1 MTVADGRSAAP
12 TRVVVVTGMS
22 GAGRTTALH
31 ILEDTGYEAIDT
43 LPVSFL
49 GRLLWRGAGNDAKPP
64 APLAIGVDI
73 RTRDFDAEAFARE
86 LAAMARAAGLDA
98 AVVFLDCDSDVLVR
112 RFTETRRRH
121 PLAAD
126 RPVADGIRHEREL
139 LAPVRAAADLV
150 VDTSQLSVAE
160 LRQMLERRFSPETRH
175 RLTLSVVSFAYG
187 RGLPREADLVFD
199 VRFLRNP
206 HYVDAL
212 RPGTGQDAEVAAY
225 IEADEG
231 FAPFIDALVQLL
243 RQLLPRTR
251 DEGKSYLTIA
261 VGCTG
266 GRHRSVFV
274 AERLAAALARDGER
288 AFVRHRDLDAA
299 LPGGGAGDQDI

>member
-1 MTVADGRSAAP
+1 MTEPRDRTEAR

-22 GAGRTTALH
+22 GAGRTSALH
-31 ILEDTGYEAIDT
+31 ILEDAGYEAIDN

-49 GRLLWRGAGNDAKPP
+49 GRLLWRGDGEEASPP
-64 APLAIGVDI
+64 VPLAVGVDI
-73 RTRDFDAEAFARE
+73 RTRDFDAEAFTRE
-86 LAAMARAAGLDA
+86 LAALASGADLDA
-98 AVVFLDCDSDVLVR
+98 AVLFLDCDSDVLVR

-121 PLAAD
+121 PLASD
-126 RPVADGIRHEREL
+126 RPVADGIRHAREL
-139 LAPVRAAADLV
+139 LAPVREAAHLV

-160 LRQMLERRFSPETRH
+160 LRLLLQRRFAPETGH
-175 RLTLSVVSFAYG
+175 RRTLSVVSFAYG

-206 HYVDAL
+206 HYVEEL
-212 RPGTGQDAEVAAY
+212 RPGTGQDSAVAAY
-225 IEADEG
+225 IEADAG
-231 FAPFIDALVQLL
+231 FAPFFEVLTELL
-243 RQLLPRTR
+243 RRLLPRYC

-274 AERLAAALARDGER
+274 AERLAAALAEDGAR

-299 LPGGGAGDQDI
+299 LPGGGVA